1 MRKVTKVARAFDDKE
16 AGTSGLTTDRN
27 QYLNRDHV
35 VTISVNDTELV
46 VITSIGVEI
55 NVSGSQSELA
65 ELREDLVG
73 NVQSNF
79 VQI

>member
-16 AGTSGLTTDRN
+16 AGTSGLTTARN
-27 QYLNRDHV
+27 QYLNRDHI

-73 NVQSNF
+73 NIQSNF